1 MTDPIAQQI
10 ADLTAEHR
18 DFAGEVN
25 GHLSTV
31 TQEQGRIRG
40 EHVSQARWISE
51 TGPVLDDHTQLLA
64 EHGERLVQ
72 DTAVLEGLREDLNVV
87 LAELP
92 RQPKHPPVCW
102 VGMAAEDA
110 EQIWPLLGE
119 WVDQVLVGR
128 YFVTRAQLPDCWALH
143 PGAVEELTWLRT
155 CWLNA
160 FLRTAGA
167 VPAAEWHTRWRM
179 ASLDGV
185 TAAVER
191 EADAV
196 AADRCGPGLHLGV
209 VLPGAVL
216 TTPAAPVG
224 AYRPPVAVPVAVAP
238 TPSSTGSS
246 PKPWDAPPLTHS
258 GSAGAPIGSEP
269 VDSRDFDSKR
279 EAKEDLAVR
288 RFWWPHLE
296 RAAEVDVA
304 ARRQAEAQA
313 AQAAAEVEDPPD
325 GD

>member
-1 MTDPIAQQI
+1 MTDPIQQQI

-31 TQEQGRIRG
+31 TQEQARIRG
-40 EHVSQARWISE
+40 EHADQARWISE
-51 TGPVLDDHTQLLA
+51 TGPVLNDHTRLLT
-64 EHGERLVQ
+64 EHGQRLVQ
-72 DTAVLEGLREDLNVV
+72 DTAVLEGLREDINVV

-102 VGMAAEDA
+102 IGMAAEDA
-110 EQIWPLLGE
+110 ERIWPLLGE
-119 WVDQVLVGR
+119 WVEQVLVGR
-128 YFVTRAQLPDCWALH
+128 YFVTRAHLPDCWALH

-160 FLRTAGA
+160 FLPTAGA

-191 EADAV
+191 EADAI
-196 AADRCGPGLHLGV
+196 AALKCEPGLHLGV
-209 VLPGAVL
+209 ALPGAVL

-224 AYRPPVAVPVAVAP
+224 AYRPTVAVPAAA
-238 TPSSTGSS
+238 PSSTGSS
-246 PKPWDAPPLTHS
+246 PKPWDAPPSARS
-258 GSAGAPIGSEP
+258 GSTGGSQP
-269 VDSRDFDSKR
+269 VDPEAFDSKR
-279 EAKEDLAVR
+279 EPKQGLAVR

-304 ARRQAEAQA
+304 ARRLAEAQA
-313 AQAAAEVEDPPD
+313 AQTATAVEDPPD